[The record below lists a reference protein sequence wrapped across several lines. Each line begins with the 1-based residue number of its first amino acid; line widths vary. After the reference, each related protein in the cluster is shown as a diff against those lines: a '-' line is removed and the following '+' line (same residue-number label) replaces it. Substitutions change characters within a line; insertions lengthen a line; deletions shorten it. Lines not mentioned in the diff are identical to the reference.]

1 MKKILLIS
9 AVIFLLASCGSRW
22 SETAVVNPYPTLPID
37 ATGIT
42 LAPGDGEDYK
52 AIGTE
57 PFWDANIT
65 ATGVSFSRPTESGIT
80 VNNYETRQEERDG
93 ILVIKDAKWEF
104 FITLKKWECTDG
116 MSDKKYY
123 FTASVA
129 LGNENL
135 KGCANKD

>member
-1 MKKILLIS
+1 MKKF
-9 AVIFLLASCGSRW
+9 FLLSVVCFLLTSCGSRW
-22 SETAVVNPYPTLPID
+22 TETPVVNPYPTLPLD

-42 LAPGDGEDYK
+42 LAPGEGENYK

-57 PFWDANIT
+57 PFWNADIT
-65 ATGVSFSRPTESGIT
+65 ATGVSFSRPDESGISMK
-80 VNNYETRQEERDG
+80 NYETRQEERDG

-104 FITLKKWECTDG
+104 FITLKKWECNDG
-116 MSDKKYY
+116 MSDKRYY
-123 FTASVA
+123 FTANIA